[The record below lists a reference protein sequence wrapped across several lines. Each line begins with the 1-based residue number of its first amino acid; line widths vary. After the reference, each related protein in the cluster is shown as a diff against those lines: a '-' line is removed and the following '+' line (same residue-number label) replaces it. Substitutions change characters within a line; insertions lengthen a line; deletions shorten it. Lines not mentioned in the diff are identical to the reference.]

1 MHTNMRTNM
10 RTNIHADKQ
19 LTEPPKGLIT
29 LLALVCGVSIASGYY
44 AQPLLG
50 DIGRALGV
58 SEAYAG
64 ALPMFTQIGIAVGAL
79 LFLPLGD
86 IVNDRK
92 LILAMAAAH
101 VGALALVALA
111 PSAPSLTWASAL
123 MGVTTITPY
132 LLPAYAAKIV
142 GPAQRGHVTG
152 LLARGIFA
160 GILLARTASGY
171 IGHHTDWRTVYWIA
185 AALMLA
191 MTALLAWRLPPT
203 APRSDL
209 SYPRLLA
216 SIWTVFRR
224 QPVARYAAARQGLMF
239 GAFNA
244 FWISLVF
251 YLETPRFHMGSDVAG
266 LFGVIGAAGAFAAP
280 LFGKVADRRG
290 PVYAV
295 RVGTGAAL
303 LSWVVMA
310 LFGQHLAGLAA
321 GVLLLD
327 LGVTAS
333 HVSNQTMIYQLGQ
346 DIRGRVSTIYIL
358 GIFIGAALMSGLTAW
373 VWSLW
378 AWRGV
383 CALGLAATGLAVAV
397 SFVQKTQPDQTGPGA
412 LQPQPAR

>member
-1 MHTNMRTNM
+1 MQEVAMTT
-10 RTNIHADKQ
+10 
-19 LTEPPKGLIT
+19 TETIKEVPKGLIT

-50 DIGRALGV
+50 DIGRSLGV

-64 ALPMFTQIGIAVGAL
+64 ALPMFTQIGIAIGAL

-92 LILAMAAAH
+92 LILAMISAH
-101 VGALALVALA
+101 VGALVLVALA

-142 GPAQRGHVTG
+142 GHEQRGHVTG

-171 IGHHTDWRTVYWIA
+171 IGHYTDWRTVYWIA
-185 AALMLA
+185 AALMLF

-203 APRSDL
+203 VPRSDL

-216 SIWTVFRR
+216 SIWTVFRQ
-224 QPVARYAAARQGLMF
+224 QPVVRYAAARQGLVF

-280 LFGKVADRRG
+280 LFGKVADKRG
-290 PVYAV
+290 PVFAV
-295 RVGTGAAL
+295 RLGTGSAL
-303 LSWVVMA
+303 LAWVVMA
-310 LFGQHLAGLAA
+310 LFGQHLAGLVA

-333 HVSNQTMIYQLGQ
+333 HVSNQTMIYHLGQ

-358 GIFIGAALMSGLTAW
+358 GIFIGAAVMSGLTAW

-378 AWRGV
+378 AWHGV
-383 CALGLAATGLAVAV
+383 SALGIAATGLAVAV
-397 SFVQKTQPDQTGPGA
+397 SFAQQDQAGRGG

>member
-1 MHTNMRTNM
+1 MNH
-10 RTNIHADKQ
+10 Q
-19 LTEPPKGLIT
+19 YPPVSKGLIT
-29 LLALVCGVSIASGYY
+29 LLALVCGVSIASAYY

-64 ALPMFTQIGIAVGAL
+64 ALPMFTQIGIGIGAL

-86 IVNDRK
+86 IVDDRK
-92 LILAMAAAH
+92 LILAMISAH
-101 VGALALVALA
+101 VATLVLVALA
-111 PSAPSLTWASAL
+111 PDAPSLTWASAL
-123 MGVTTITPY
+123 MGLTTITPY

-142 GPAQRGHVTG
+142 GPEQRGHVTG
-152 LLARGIFA
+152 LLARGIFG

-171 IGHHTDWRTVYWIA
+171 IGHYTDWRTVYWLA
-185 AALMLA
+185 AALMLV
-191 MTALLAWRLPPT
+191 MTALLAWRLPST
-203 APRSDL
+203 AARSDL
-209 SYPRLLA
+209 RYPRLLA
-216 SIWTVFRR
+216 SIWTVFRT
-224 QPVARYAAARQGLMF
+224 QPVVRFAAARQGLMF

-251 YLETPRFHMGSDVAG
+251 YLETPRFHLGSDVAG

-280 LFGKVADRRG
+280 LFGKVADKRG
-290 PVYAV
+290 PVFAV
-295 RVGTGAAL
+295 RLGTASAL

-310 LFGQHLAGLAA
+310 LFGQHLAGLVV

-358 GIFIGAALMSGLTAW
+358 GIFIGAALMSGMTAW
-373 VWSLW
+373 VWSAW
-378 AWRGV
+378 AWYGV
-383 CALGLAATGLAVAV
+383 CALGLVATGMAVAL
-397 SFVQKTQPDQTGPGA
+397 SFIQQDPAGRAA
-412 LQPQPAR
+412 LLPQPAQ